1 MNQQNVT
8 GVSMH
13 TCPTRLAMQSGLS
26 LIELM
31 ISLGISMVVLA
42 GLTALLVNVSTTN
55 NELAKANAQ
64 IENGRFAV
72 QLIESEVVHAG
83 FWGGF
88 VPQFDDVNW
97 AVGPTD
103 TPSAIP
109 DPCLEYTA
117 ANWTP
122 AHINNLVGIALQSA
136 DAAPG
141 GCVLANK
148 KTSTDVLV
156 VRHAD
161 TCIVGATG
169 CDTKTDGKMYF
180 QTSRCTAGAAGTA
193 QAGSTSTTIKLEPAS
208 SRSSTAAADNAYV
221 GMTIRLTAG
230 TGQGQS
236 AAISGFSATTSTATI
251 DGTWATTPD
260 ATTEYTIVE
269 NVLSTTGLDLR
280 KRGSDCAAAAK
291 ADLRKF
297 VSHIYYI
304 RDYATTVGDGIPTL
318 VRSEFDPAGAPALA
332 HQSAQALV
340 EGIEGFAVEL
350 GIDNK
355 VTRCDLNSS
364 VAYGVIAKINPLTC
378 KVDKLLDDNTLPT
391 NRGDGNPDEF
401 IRCTTA
407 VPCTAQQLANVVA
420 AKIYLLVRNTEASG
434 GYKDTKTYCLAA
446 LAADNTCP
454 DGSSYG
460 PRNDR
465 FKRHLFSTTVR
476 LTNVSGRRETPK

>member
-1 MNQQNVT
+1 MNQLTFT

-13 TCPTRLAMQSGLS
+13 TRPTRLATQRGLS

-97 AVGPTD
+97 LVAPGD
-103 TPSAIP
+103 TPSAVP
-109 DPCLEYTA
+109 NPCLAYSA
-117 ANWTP
+117 ANWNF
-122 AHINNLVGIALQSA
+122 AHINNLVGIALQSG

-141 GCVLANK
+141 DCVLANK
-148 KTSTDVLV
+148 KTRTDVLV

-161 TCIVGATG
+161 TCVAGAAG
-169 CDTKTDGKMYF
+169 CDAVVADKMYF
-180 QTSRCTAGAAGTA
+180 QASLCTGGAAGTA
-193 QAGSTSTTIKLEPAS
+193 IVGSTSSTIKLEPVS
-208 SRSSTAAADNAYV
+208 SKSSSAAADNAYV

-230 TGQGQS
+230 TGAGQS
-236 AAISGFSATTSTATI
+236 ATISGYNGITNVATI
-251 DGTWATTPD
+251 TGTWVDTPD
-260 ATTEYTIVE
+260 ATTKYSIVE
-269 NVLSTTGLDLR
+269 NVLSTTGLTLR
-280 KRGSDCAAAAK
+280 KRGSDCAAAAV

-297 VSHIYYI
+297 VSHIYYV

-318 VRSEFDPAGAPALA
+318 VRSEFDPAGPPALA

-350 GIDNK
+350 GLDNK
-355 VTRCDLNSS
+355 VNRCTPHSNVVYSEI
-364 VAYGVIAKINPLTC
+364 VKINPLTC
-378 KVDKLLDDNTLPT
+378 VDDPNVEDNTLPT

-401 IRCTTA
+401 VRCTTA
-407 VPCTAQQLANVVA
+407 VPCTADQLTNVVA
-420 AKIYLLVRNTEASG
+420 VKIYLLVRNTEASG
-434 GYKDTKTYCLAA
+434 SYKDTKTYCLAA
-446 LAADNTCP
+446 LAVGDVCP
-454 DGSSYG
+454 TGSSYG
-460 PRNDR
+460 PFNDR

-476 LTNVSGRRETPK
+476 LTNVSGRRETPI

>member
-1 MNQQNVT
+1 MNQPTFT

-13 TCPTRLAMQSGLS
+13 TRRTTPATQGGLS

-97 AVGPTD
+97 LVAPGD
-103 TPSAIP
+103 TPSAVP
-109 DPCLEYTA
+109 NPCLAYSA
-117 ANWTP
+117 ANWNFG
-122 AHINNLVGIALQSA
+122 HINNLVGIALQSG

-141 GCVLANK
+141 DCVLANK
-148 KTSTDVLV
+148 KARTDVLV

-161 TCIVGATG
+161 TCVAGAVG
-169 CDTKTDGKMYF
+169 CDPVVADKMYF
-180 QTSRCTAGAAGTA
+180 QASRCTGGAAGTA
-193 QAGSTSTTIKLEPAS
+193 VAGSTSSTIKLAPVS
-208 SRSSTAAADNAYV
+208 STSSTATADNAYV

-230 TGQGQS
+230 AGAGQS
-236 AAISGFSATTSTATI
+236 ATISGYNGITNVATI
-251 DGTWATTPD
+251 TGTWVTNPD
-260 ATTEYTIVE
+260 ATTDYSIVE
-269 NVLSTTGLDLR
+269 NVLSTTGLTLR
-280 KRGSDCAAAAK
+280 KRGNDCAAAAV

-297 VSHIYYI
+297 VSHIYYV

-318 VRSEFDPAGAPALA
+318 VRSEFDPAGPPALA
-332 HQSAQALV
+332 HQDAQALV

-350 GIDNK
+350 GLDNK
-355 VTRCDLNSS
+355 VTRCTPHTAVEY
-364 VAYGVIAKINPLTC
+364 VAINKKNPVTC
-378 KVDKLLDDNTLPT
+378 LLDANAEENTLPT

-401 IRCTTA
+401 VRCTTA
-407 VPCTAQQLANVVA
+407 VPCTAAQLTNVVA
-420 AKIYLLVRNTEASG
+420 VKIYLLVRNTEASG

-446 LAADNTCP
+446 LAALDACP
-454 DGSSYG
+454 TGSSYG
-460 PRNDR
+460 PFNDR

-476 LTNVSGRRETPK
+476 LTNVSGRRETPI